1 MDFWSNP
8 VQAAGDWLTSVFTG
22 WGMNADAAHVLTAFI
37 GILLL
42 ITVVMVLDIFLVWT
56 ERKIVARFQDR
67 IGPNRVGPFGLIQP
81 FADIIKLIIKENIYP
96 VGVDKVVFNLAPVIM
111 MMSVLLLW
119 AVLPLAPILFGV
131 DLNVG
136 VLYLIG
142 VGSLGTLSIIMAGW
156 SSNNKYALLGSFR
169 QVAVMISYEI
179 PMVVALLIPTV
190 LSGKMGVNEIVK
202 AQEVWY
208 IVLVPLAFLLFLIS
222 ATAELGRSPFDLTE
236 AESELIAGHH
246 IEYSGMKFGLFY
258 AAELLHTFTF
268 GGLIAAFFFG
278 GWRGPWVEQVPMLG
292 LLWFFIKA
300 TIGYWI
306 FGWIKYTMPRIRIDK
321 MLDLNWKFLVPFSFV
336 LLMFV
341 ALMNALLAGFRVS
354 APWIFALGMFLSNVV
369 FGWVT
374 LEILRRR
381 ARSEREKLEGAKH
394 NGHVVTTSVV
404 HGD

>member
-8 VQAAGDWLTSVFTG
+8 IQAAGDWLSGIFVG
-22 WGMNADAAHVLTAFI
+22 WGMEADAAHVLTAFI

-42 ITVVMVLDIFLVWT
+42 ITVVMALDIFLVWL

-67 IGPNRVGPFGLIQP
+67 IGPNRLGPFGLIQP

-96 VGVDKVVFNLAPVIM
+96 VGVDKAIFNLAPIIM

-119 AVLPLAPILFGV
+119 AVLPLTSFLGL

-142 VGSLGTLSIIMAGW
+142 VGALGTLSIIMAGW
-156 SSNNKYALLGSFR
+156 ASNNKYALLGAFR

-179 PMVVALLIPTV
+179 PMVVALLIPTI
-190 LSGKMGVNEIVK
+190 LAGSMGINSIVA
-202 AQEVWY
+202 AQSTWY
-208 IVLVPLAFLLFLIS
+208 IVLAPLAFVLFLIC
-222 ATAELGRSPFDLTE
+222 ATAELGRAPFDLTE

-258 AAELLHTFTF
+258 ASELLHTFTF
-268 GGLIAAFFFG
+268 GGFIAAFFFG
-278 GWRGPWVEQVPMLG
+278 GWRGPWVDQIPLLG
-292 LLWFFIKA
+292 LLYFLVKA
-300 TIGYWI
+300 VIGYWI
-306 FGWIKYTMPRIRIDK
+306 FGWIKYTFPRIRIDK
-321 MLDLNWKFLVPFSFV
+321 MMDLNWKFLVPFSFA
-336 LLMFV
+336 LLVYV
-341 ALMNALLAGFRVS
+341 ALMNALLRETSFYS
-354 APWIFALGMFLSNVV
+354 WGMFLSNIL

-381 ARSEREKLEGAKH
+381 ARGERVKVETAQKPGF
-394 NGHVVTTSVV
+394 
-404 HGD
+404 

>member
-8 VQAAGDWLTSVFTG
+8 IQAAGDWLSGIFVG
-22 WGMNADAAHVLTAFI
+22 WGMEADAAHVLTAFI

-42 ITVVMVLDIFLVWT
+42 ITVVMVLDIFLVWL

-67 IGPNRVGPFGLIQP
+67 IGPNRLGPFGLIQP

-96 VGVDKVVFNLAPVIM
+96 VGVDKAIFNLAPIIM

-119 AVLPLAPILFGV
+119 AVLPLTSFLGL

-142 VGSLGTLSIIMAGW
+142 VGALGTLSIIMAGW
-156 SSNNKYALLGSFR
+156 ASNNKYALLGAFR

-190 LSGKMGVNEIVK
+190 LAGSMGINSIVA
-202 AQEVWY
+202 AQSTWY
-208 IVLVPLAFLLFLIS
+208 IVLAPLAFVLFLIC
-222 ATAELGRSPFDLTE
+222 ATAELGRAPFDLTE

-258 AAELLHTFTF
+258 ASELLHTFTF
-268 GGLIAAFFFG
+268 GGFIAAFFFG
-278 GWRGPWVEQVPMLG
+278 GWRGPWVDQIPLLG
-292 LLWFFIKA
+292 LLYFLVKA
-300 TIGYWI
+300 VIGYWI
-306 FGWIKYTMPRIRIDK
+306 FGWIKYTFPRIRIDK
-321 MLDLNWKFLVPFSFV
+321 MMDLNWKFLVPFSFA
-336 LLMFV
+336 LLVYV
-341 ALMNALLAGFRVS
+341 ALTNALLRETSFYS
-354 APWIFALGMFLSNVV
+354 WGMFLSNIL

-381 ARSEREKLEGAKH
+381 ARGERVKVETAQKPGF
-394 NGHVVTTSVV
+394 
-404 HGD
+404 

>member
-8 VQAAGDWLTSVFTG
+8 VKVAGDWLTSVFAG
-22 WGMNADAAHVLTAFI
+22 WGIPESAAGVLTAFV

-67 IGPNRVGPFGLIQP
+67 IGPNRLGPFGLIQP

-96 VGVDKVVFNLAPVIM
+96 VGVDKVVFNLAPVLM

-136 VLYLIG
+136 VLYMIG

-190 LSGKMGVNEIVK
+190 LAGSMGINTIV
-202 AQEVWY
+202 QSQSTWY
-208 IVLVPLAFLLFLIS
+208 VVLAPLGFLLFVIS
-222 ATAELGRSPFDLTE
+222 ATAELGRAPFDLTE
-236 AESELIAGHH
+236 AESELVAGHH

-258 AAELLHTFTF
+258 ASELLHTFTF
-268 GGLIAAFFFG
+268 GGFIAAFFFG

-292 LLWFFIKA
+292 LLWFLIKA
-300 TIGYWI
+300 TVGYWL

-321 MLDLNWKFLVPFSFV
+321 MLNLNWKFLVPFSLAV
-336 LLMFV
+336 LMVV
-341 ALMNALLAGFRVS
+341 AVMSALLAGFRES
-354 APWIFALGMFLSNVV
+354 APWIYGLGMFLSNVLL
-369 FGWVT
+369 GWVT
-374 LEILRRR
+374 LEILRGR
-381 ARSEREKLEGAKH
+381 ARREREKVEGVAP
-394 NGHVVTTSVV
+394 VVEAA
-404 HGD
+404 HH

>member
-1 MDFWSNP
+1 MDFFSNP
-8 VQAAGDWLTSVFTG
+8 VTDWLSGVFTG
-22 WGMNADAAHVLTAFI
+22 WGMNADAAHILTAFI
-37 GILLL
+37 AVLLL

-67 IGPNRVGPFGLIQP
+67 LGPNRVGPFGLIQP

-96 VGVDKVVFNLAPVIM
+96 KGADKIVYNFAPIIM

-119 AVLPLAPILFGV
+119 AVFPLSPILFGV

-156 SSNNKYALLGSFR
+156 SSNNKYALLGAFR

-179 PMVVALLIPTV
+179 PMVVALLIPTI
-190 LSGKMGVNEIVK
+190 LSGSMGINDIVK
-202 AQEVWY
+202 GQVVWN
-208 IVLVPLAFLLFLIS
+208 IVLVPLGFVLFLIS
-222 ATAELGRSPFDLTE
+222 ATAELGRAPFDLTE

-258 AAELLHTFTF
+258 ASELLHTFTF
-268 GGLIAAFFFG
+268 GGFIAAFFFG
-278 GWRGPWVEQVPMLG
+278 GWRGPGAEAYPILG
-292 LLWFFIKA
+292 LLYFLVKA
-300 TIGYWI
+300 TIGYWL
-306 FGWIKYTMPRIRIDK
+306 FGWIKYTLPRIRIDK
-321 MLDLNWKFLVPFSFV
+321 MMDLNWKFLVPFSFA
-336 LLMFV
+336 LLVFV
-341 ALMNALLAGFRVS
+341 ALMNALLADFREAGS
-354 APWIFALGMFLSNVV
+354 WIYWTGMLLSNLL

-381 ARSEREKLEGAKH
+381 ARGEREKVEGAQP
-394 NGHVVTTSVV
+394 VAEAV
-404 HGD
+404 HH

>member
-8 VQAAGDWLTSVFTG
+8 VTDWLSGVFTG

-37 GILLL
+37 SILLL

-67 IGPNRVGPFGLIQP
+67 IGPNRLGPFGLIQP

-136 VLYLIG
+136 VLYLVG

-179 PMVVALLIPTV
+179 PMVVALLIPTI

-202 AQEVWY
+202 AQDVWY
-208 IVLVPLAFLLFLIS
+208 IFLVPLAFLLFLIS

-292 LLWFFIKA
+292 LLWFLIKA

-321 MLDLNWKFLVPFSFV
+321 MLELNWKFLVPFSFV

-341 ALMNALLAGFRVS
+341 ALMNALLRNTGFY
-354 APWIFALGMFLSNVV
+354 AIGMFLSNILL
-369 FGWVT
+369 GWVT

-381 ARSEREKLEGAKH
+381 AHGEREKVESVQPVVEV
-394 NGHVVTTSVV
+394 GH
-404 HGD
+404 

>member
-1 MDFWSNP
+1 MDFFSNP
-8 VQAAGDWLTSVFTG
+8 VTDWLSGVFTG
-22 WGMNADAAHVLTAFI
+22 WGMNADAAHILTAFI
-37 GILLL
+37 AVLLL

-67 IGPNRVGPFGLIQP
+67 LGPNRVGPFGLIQP

-96 VGVDKVVFNLAPVIM
+96 KGADKIVYNFAPIIM

-119 AVLPLAPILFGV
+119 AVFPLSPILFGV

-156 SSNNKYALLGSFR
+156 SSNNKYALLGAFR

-179 PMVVALLIPTV
+179 PMVVALLIPTI
-190 LSGKMGVNEIVK
+190 LSGSMGINDIVK
-202 AQEVWY
+202 GQSVWN
-208 IVLVPLAFLLFLIS
+208 IVLVPLGFILFLIS
-222 ATAELGRSPFDLTE
+222 ATAELGRAPFDLTE

-258 AAELLHTFTF
+258 ASELLHTFTF
-268 GGLIAAFFFG
+268 GGFIAAFFFG
-278 GWRGPWVEQVPMLG
+278 GWRGPGAEAYPILG
-292 LLWFFIKA
+292 LLYFLVKA
-300 TIGYWI
+300 TIGYWL
-306 FGWIKYTMPRIRIDK
+306 FGWIKYTLPRIRIDK
-321 MLDLNWKFLVPFSFV
+321 MMDLNWKFLVPFSFA
-336 LLMFV
+336 LLVFV
-341 ALMNALLAGFRVS
+341 ALMNALLADFREAGS
-354 APWIFALGMFLSNVV
+354 WIYWTGMLLSNLL

-381 ARSEREKLEGAKH
+381 ARGEREKVEGAQP
-394 NGHVVTTSVV
+394 VAEAV
-404 HGD
+404 HH